1 MEEENVIYLRN
12 VVLTNFAF
20 ENISLLAKLSD
31 LTNFKS
37 LLSNCLSLEYDWMPS
52 VGSNISSNHF

>member
-12 VVLTNFAF
+12 VVLTNFAV

-37 LLSNCLSLEYDWMPS
+37 LMSNS
-52 VGSNISSNHF
+52 IS